1 MNKENKRVNVW
12 NQSSPSWKPDWLHA
26 EPPQSSTFVNKE
38 GQQVSTGGGIVPPYR
53 PVEAPTF
60 TVEQLGI
67 EEPRPQK
74 QGVLNTGYNVNQK
87 PITPEEEAY
96 HHQLQVIRDLPTH
109 GGFSGQGTTDEYR
122 QAKKNGTLSQLEQAF
137 RYGRQWPGS
146 DKIKTD
152 GGAIGWL
159 ADSMGHYTTPEEE
172 ERYRKRARNKAAILA
187 VGDALRHIGNIYY
200 TSQYAMPQQYNQPV
214 TDAMTKYVAE
224 KANRDNVNYRLEKIQ
239 REAEKIKAD
248 ADFKNRQLAN
258 QADYNKGRLEEATRH
273 NKANEGVA
281 QGRVDETVRHNKE
294 NEGIARGRAEETARH
309 NSVTERQGAQRIAIQ
324 KGNADETRRHHAV
337 MESRGSS
344 TGGGRGGRKTEPYH
358 ISSGR
363 TTLGRSKEL
372 SKQETDDIYNYLMRN
387 KKIHPDTDRN
397 VRGVRVVKDKNGNPI
412 INPTTGKPMETKAPK
427 KYTKREVIEFALYND
442 PSFGNY
448 LINEY
453 GYTLESGTL
462 EAPRKPTRPAAEK
475 NTRQQ
480 NARKETIQGN
490 AFSKYGGTQITSK

>member
-1 MNKENKRVNVW
+1 MPIEQSKRINVW
-12 NQSSPSWKPDWLHA
+12 ANQKRPLWMDAQQTEPKNGSQTGSQAQQTGSGGDNTPSYDPIKASTFTA
-26 EPPQSSTFVNKE
+26 EELGLDLGEQQPANQGLPQSQHRK
-38 GQQVSTGGGIVPPYR
+38 QVEWAR
-53 PVEAPTF
+53 D
-60 TVEQLGI
+60 
-67 EEPRPQK
+67 
-74 QGVLNTGYNVNQK
+74 NTK
-87 PITPEEEAY
+87 P
-96 HHQLQVIRDLPTH
+96 
-109 GGFSGQGTTDEYR
+109 
-122 QAKKNGTLSQLEQAF
+122 
-137 RYGRQWPGS
+137 
-146 DKIKTD
+146 D
-152 GGAIGWL
+152 GGAIDFL
-159 ADSMGHYTTPEEE
+159 ATSMGHYTTPEEE
-172 ERYRKRARNKAAILA
+172 ERYRKRARNKAAIIA
-187 VGDALRHIGNIYY
+187 VGDAIRNIGNIYY
-200 TSQYAMPQQYNQPV
+200 TSKYATPQRFNQPV
-214 TDAMTKYVAE
+214 NSVMGRYAME
-224 KANRDNVNYRLEKIQ
+224 KANRDNVNYRIEKMQ

-453 GYTLESGTL
+453 GYRLESGTL

-480 NARKETIQGN
+480 NARKETSKGN